1 MFLHL
6 TGLVD
11 NELPRTTTRTGR
23 LSLGRAQPPGHPPHS
38 SLPSLQELHSSLE
51 QGSPFPKPD
60 SWTFSGQRA
69 YSPPSCCRPLPPW
82 ASGVEA
88 AGSRGEVPG
97 TQPKELRAHG
107 MESPST
113 SKGSERTPPLQI
125 TGSAPYGA
133 RSRLPPLGTGHQS
146 RASPLALG
154 RGPEAGAAGCGQGLH
169 GGRKGRGGPQR
180 RARDPQVCPE

>member
-1 MFLHL
+1 MPSPWLTSSGHPPGSGTAGACEGQAQDL
-6 TGLVD
+6 NQVDVSSLNSTGLVD

-23 LSLGRAQPPGHPPHS
+23 LSLGRAQPPGPPHT
-38 SLPSLQELHSSLE
+38 SLPRLQELHSSLE

-107 MESPST
+107 MEPPST
-113 SKGSERTPPLQI
+113 SEGSERTPPLQI
-125 TGSAPYGA
+125 TGGAP
-133 RSRLPPLGTGHQS
+133 
-146 RASPLALG
+146 
-154 RGPEAGAAGCGQGLH
+154 
-169 GGRKGRGGPQR
+169 
-180 RARDPQVCPE
+180 